1 MTETNKCSKNGLC
14 DELLDAVD
22 STDGGKGI
30 KVLRGITQEM
40 MFSQQFS
47 IADAPVIAI
56 FYKTCA
62 KSKGRLFKFC
72 PFCGEKFTW
81 SK

>member
-1 MTETNKCSKNGLC
+1 MTETNKCSKSGLC

-22 STDGGKGI
+22 STDGSKGI
-30 KVLRGITQEM
+30 KVLRGVTQEM
-40 MFSQQFS
+40 MFSKQFS

-72 PFCGEKFTW
+72 PFCGEKLTW

>member
-1 MTETNKCSKNGLC
+1 MTETNKCSKSGLC

-22 STDGGKGI
+22 STDGSKGI
-30 KVLRGITQEM
+30 KVLRGVTQEM
-40 MFSQQFS
+40 MFSKQFS